1 MSTNNLLEGPGGLP
15 STKLSRQTLT
25 KLPVVLSGTAATL
38 AVGGTLAVTGNSTF
52 TGAVTFSSATAP
64 TGQFF
69 QTSFVDA
76 PTATATDRYI
86 FVAPVA
92 CQVVAASEVHAVAAG
107 GASTI
112 QLTKDVSTNAPGAG
126 TNLLTNNTNAG
137 FDLNA
142 TAATPQVGTLS
153 ATVTDLQLAV
163 GDRLALDWAN
173 TIQSTAGMVITVWL
187 KTI

>member
-1 MSTNNLLEGPGGLP
+1 MAAGNLLIENYDPYVKDNKGIN
-15 STKLSRQTLT
+15 T
-25 KLPVVLSGTAATL
+25 KLPVALTGTSANLTI
-38 AVGGTLAVTGNSTF
+38 GGTLAVTGASTF
-52 TGAVTFSSATAP
+52 TGVVTLPSGTLGSNFLVN
-64 TGQFF
+64 
-69 QTSFVDA
+69 FVDA

-86 FVAPVA
+86 FVAPIA
-92 CQVVAASEVHAVAAG
+92 CQVIAASEVHAVAAG

-137 FDLNA
+137 FDLNG

-153 ATVTDLQLAV
+153 ATVTDLQLAI

-173 TIQSTAGMVITVWL
+173 TIQSTAGMVVSVWL